1 MKTDKRVLIVDDN
14 EALCDGVRDYLEHE
28 DFTVECANSGK
39 EAVALSHGNR
49 YDVALVDMKLPD
61 TEGTELVKK
70 MAEISPLMEFIHITA
85 YATLNSAIEAAKQDR
100 VVSYETKP
108 IDMDRLLSI
117 LKQVFIRKRAQVE
130 KESLAHILEESLN
143 EVYIF
148 SVGTFRFIHVNKG
161 ARLNLCYSMDEL
173 SNLTP
178 LDLEPE
184 FTAKSFEKMVE
195 PLRTGEKRKI
205 DFTTVHRRKDGSLY
219 DVEVHLQLSTFQLE
233 PSFVAIILDIT
244 ERTKMVKEL
253 LKVQKLESLGKLAGG
268 IAHDFNN
275 ALACILGNIALI
287 KMTTAKESKAYE
299 RLIEAEKVALKAGSL
314 TKQFLT
320 FSKGG
325 TAIMKAASIKDVL
338 EESICFSMKGSSITC
353 QNSIPY
359 DLRLLELDE
368 GQIGQVINNLI
379 INARQAMPEG
389 GIIRVKAENI
399 TIGDQDVP
407 TMDAG
412 DCVRITIQDQ
422 GVGIP
427 GENIEKIFDPFFT
440 TKEMESGLGLTSCFS
455 IIKNHGGHI
464 MVESEPGVGT
474 TFSVYIPAS
483 TKETHIQ
490 EKREENPVMGKV
502 LIMDDEEL
510 IRLTA
515 GAILKDFGYD
525 VVLSGNGDEAI
536 GFYYE
541 AEDSGHPFDAVVL
554 DLTIRGGMGGMET
567 IKRLHEINP
576 KVKALVS
583 SGYSDAPVM
592 SDFRKYGFSGV
603 ITKPY
608 AMEDLNRAL
617 QGVIVG

>member
-515 GAILKDFGYD
+515 SAILKDLGYD